1 MSQPRKKN
9 RKKKKKSRWAPPV
22 SRPPLPLFCSARR
35 ERTRRRRRRPFSGH
49 VPAILVRRA
58 QPSLLS
64 RPYPRPADPVPPQT
78 LTLAFPSSI
87 AAAPKPCRRRSPP
100 RFSCSGELWLNS
112 SLGELLLALLLRFR
126 RSPGLI
132 RLPAGPP
139 PRRFAVPP
147 PLSVAP
153 PLRRS
158 SSPTSPPVRLAYSSS
173 SLCAPPLV
181 RSGPASSR
189 RLTPP
194 SASARGP
201 RRGRAH
207 PGSRPPGLP

>member
-1 MSQPRKKN
+1 MSQPRKKKGK
-9 RKKKKKSRWAPPV
+9 RKKKSRWAPPV
-22 SRPPLPLFCSARR
+22 SRPSPSSVLLRATRTHASSPPASILGTRAGHPRAPCPTVPPLTPLSAPGRPRSPANPNPSLPLLY
-35 ERTRRRRRRPFSGH
+35 RRRPQA
-49 VPAILVRRA
+49 VP
-58 QPSLLS
+58 
-64 RPYPRPADPVPPQT
+64 
-78 LTLAFPSSI
+78 
-87 AAAPKPCRRRSPP
+87 PP
-100 RFSCSGELWLNS
+100 RFSCSGELWLNP

-132 RLPAGPP
+132 CLPAGPP
-139 PRRFAVPP
+139 PRRFAAPP

-173 SLCAPPLV
+173 SPCAPPLV